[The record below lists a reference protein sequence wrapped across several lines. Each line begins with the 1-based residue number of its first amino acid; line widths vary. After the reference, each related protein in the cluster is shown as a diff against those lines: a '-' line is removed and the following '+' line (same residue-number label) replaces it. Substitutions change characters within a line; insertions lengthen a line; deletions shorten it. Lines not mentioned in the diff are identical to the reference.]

1 VTPPLE
7 DDMKIRGPF
16 VTLLAGVVVA
26 GVLLGLSVAAK
37 RINTPKP
44 LPAAAPAAAPTPS
57 ASASAFDGAQ
67 PPDAVQ
73 PAPSLDAPTP
83 SPTSIFQATYAGTV
97 VGGGASLAIVVKNDR
112 AVAYL
117 CDGKRIEAWYQ
128 GTANG
133 GQLNLTGKAGQSL
146 AGTYD
151 AASASGTVN
160 AAGRTYRFT
169 LKLVTPPSG
178 LYRSSANLRAKVDA
192 AWIVDEKRQQT
203 GVFRE
208 AGGEPAAAPRLD
220 TSTLTAQINGQTVT
234 VASIDGS
241 NGTG

>member
-1 VTPPLE
+1 
-7 DDMKIRGPF
+7 MRIKGPF
-16 VTLLAGVVVA
+16 VTLLAGVAVA

-44 LPAAAPAAAPTPS
+44 ASNVGAPAATPA
-57 ASASAFDGAQ
+57 ASPSVSQGFDGAQ
-67 PPDAVQ
+67 PPDSVQ
-73 PAPSLDAPTP
+73 PVPSLADPTP
-83 SPTSIFQATYAGTV
+83 SATPPAAAQATYAGSV
-97 VGGGASLAIVVKNDR
+97 EGGGASLAIAVKNDR

-133 GQLNLTGKAGQSL
+133 GQLNLTGKTGQTL
-146 AGTYD
+146 TGTYD
-151 AASASGTVN
+151 AATATGSVT
-160 AAGRTYRFT
+160 AAGRTFRFK

-178 LYRSSANLRAKVDA
+178 LYRSTANLRAKVDA
-192 AWIVDEKRQQT
+192 AWIVDEKGQQT
-203 GVFRE
+203 GLYRE
-208 AGGEPAAAPRLD
+208 AGGQPASAPRLD